1 MLQKFGYI
9 PGTGLGQNGEGIV
22 IPISAQILPPGRSLD
37 HCMALREQANGDK
50 DLFSVERKLKKMKK
64 KRDAA
69 NARAFE
75 RRQKTKDVFSFMND
89 SVFNPSAASTSKQKH
104 VKSVEKKDF
113 KEHTNRNLNVE
124 KFKIGEDI
132 RRKEQE
138 IVRMEESLERHKN
151 GTVIFKQLNEQLR
164 GKRSELDILKKSEYN
179 MTREQNLRENK
190 TKMTIF

>member
-1 MLQKFGYI
+1 MQKFGYI

-22 IPISAQILPPGRSLD
+22 VPISAQILPPGRSLD
-37 HCMALREQANGDK
+37 YCMTLREQANGDK

-64 KRDAA
+64 KREAA
-69 NARAFE
+69 NIRAYE
-75 RRQKTKDVFSFMND
+75 RGQKTTDVFSFINEN
-89 SVFNPSAASTSKQKH
+89 VFNPSAASTSKQKLVRH
-104 VKSVEKKDF
+104 TEKKDF

-138 IVRMEESLERHKN
+138 IIRMQETLQRHKD
-151 GTVIFKQLNEQLR
+151 GTVIFKQMSEQLR
-164 GKRSELDILKKSEYN
+164 NKRSELEILKKSEYN
-179 MTREQNLRENK
+179 MTREQNLRKDK